1 VSQGGHAKKTLCC
14 GSLAL
19 IFRSARPTLTAE
31 TSAQQLSRW
40 PQPDAPIR
48 APPSDHLH
56 VVKSDL
62 PAYCELAA
70 SGARTR
76 RISALM
82 IAPSSLLW
90 VTSIT
95 VARSR
100 IHSSEKTHALIEQTA
115 AAQ

>member
-1 VSQGGHAKKTLCC
+1 MSQGGHAKKTLCC

-40 PQPDAPIR
+40 PQADAPIR

-90 VTSIT
+90 LTPIT

-100 IHSSEKTHALIEQTA
+100 IHSQKTHALIEQPA